1 MAKKGQRATWE
12 NDHLKSP
19 EKPMA
24 ARVPEVNKVGKN
36 KQIQVILKN
45 KFTTI
50 EAKGKSTPGVLRKL
64 RRQICSLER

>member
-1 MAKKGQRATWE
+1 MAKKGQRATWK
-12 NDHLKSP
+12 NDHFKSP

-45 KFTTI
+45 KFMN
-50 EAKGKSTPGVLRKL
+50 
-64 RRQICSLER
+64 